1 MKIRHEIAQFLAH
14 KMEKGCKPR
23 SVYICKLA
31 LRALL
36 GPVLDEPGAALTR
49 ERMGE
54 LGGKLRQ
61 RPSPRTGKP
70 LAEGSVKSYLAA
82 GRAFMKWR
90 SLRLALQGSASV
102 EPQASEP
109 SAPRAAADAGDPR
122 HAGELVRQLRE
133 DAGLLRSE
141 LGQQTGLSV
150 AILRNLERGMSAAP
164 QIWRALL
171 AHPSMAEL
179 PEMAKQAGIPLEVRL
194 RRGRPPTVEEAIG
207 LYLDRQHHR
216 EVKESSLRTCAA
228 VLRSVFRPV
237 LAEPLTSLYPTRA
250 RELVEGLP
258 ARMAQNKGKPLE
270 ELTREAY
277 RQQAHAF
284 LGWCVRQ
291 RRLPANPLA
300 RPGMN
305 RSATPERSAADL
317 AGTADPT
324 GKE

>member
-1 MKIRHEIAQFLAH
+1 MKIRYEIAEFIAH
-14 KMEKGCKPR
+14 KRNSGCKAR
-23 SVYICKLA
+23 SVHICKLA

-36 GPVLDEPGAALTR
+36 GPVLDEPGAALTP
-49 ERMGE
+49 ERMIE

-61 RPSPRTGKP
+61 RRSPRTGGT
-70 LAEGSVKSYLAA
+70 LAEGTLKSYLAV

-90 SLRLALQGSASV
+90 SLRQALQGSASV
-102 EPQASEP
+102 EPQPSET
-109 SAPRAAADAGDPR
+109 SAPRAAADAGDPG
-122 HAGELVRQLRE
+122 HAGELVRWLRE
-133 DAGLLRSE
+133 NAGLLRSE

-179 PEMAKQAGIPLEVRL
+179 PEMAKQAGIPLEVRV

-250 RELVEGLP
+250 RELVDGLP
-258 ARMAQNKGKPLE
+258 ARMAQNKGKPLG
-270 ELTREAY
+270 ELTCEAY
-277 RQQAHAF
+277 REQAHAF
-284 LGWCVRQ
+284 LGWCVKQ
-291 RRLPANPLA
+291 RRLPANPLVRLGSNPPA
-300 RPGMN
+300 KGPG
-305 RSATPERSAADL
+305 E
-317 AGTADPT
+317 
-324 GKE
+324 E